1 MTAPF
6 DDVTTVPPSK
16 AMQPGCAHEPKFDM
30 PGAPGSWNFHATC
43 ADPGDRAAAGA
54 TELTHAPA
62 AITTGA
68 IRLAL
73 RLHISATMYKRYK
86 WSCTWS
92 IPLGLAC

>member
-1 MTAPF
+1 MATPF
-6 DDVTTVPPSK
+6 DDVTTTPPSK
-16 AMQPGCAHEPKFDM
+16 AMQPGCAHVPNFDM

-43 ADPGDRAAAGA
+43 VEGGTRAAAGD

-73 RLHISATMYKRYK
+73 RLQISATMYKRYK
-86 WSCTWS
+86 WS
-92 IPLGLAC
+92 